1 MTSNNITQNTSTEN
15 QENYQMSTSINT
27 TAIADADAVVEAAKA
42 KPKEYTFED
51 MRAMLAAAGGT
62 SPTRGR
68 AVARHKTPANK
79 ISLPEGMP
87 VATGAKTLAEVAQ
100 AEQER
105 EDFVQSF
112 NYRPWDGALA
122 LTRVMENTFGTTGR
136 SVPTRTMFGDIPPK
150 QITIE
155 VAYGKTARVPWG
167 EIEFAPLEGKM
178 ELGTAYDEDYGSLF
192 QISINAPK
200 KHADAIQG
208 FFKLIEMELAENS
221 IYKGAAIRGTD
232 NPKFIPTEVDPNIV
246 YNDEVYGALDTT
258 IWGVL
263 RHPDLLRADK
273 QRIDPK
279 VLLHGPYGT
288 GKSEAGRMTAQ
299 KAIEAGW
306 TFISY
311 NSGEGKQD
319 DLKKT
324 VQTARLLAPAVVF
337 VEDVDIY
344 ARDKDAHA
352 QSRLLEMFDGISSK
366 GQEVIIIMT
375 TNKAEDLS
383 KGMLRAGRINA
394 MIEIGPLNEKATI
407 KLIQRLNEGKLAEDI
422 DYEAIFKATEGYT
435 PSFIR
440 QTLDDAAKASLIRTA
455 DELLAKTGKVPS
467 YQEVLAKVTLSTHD
481 FVSAA
486 HVLRP
491 QYDKYEASSDQHT
504 PDSLGD
510 VIQELLTD
518 VMERRLAFSN
528 DNMGSIDVERVDASE
543 LSK

>member
-1 MTSNNITQNTSTEN
+1 MTDSNNSTSTISTKN
-15 QENYQMSTSINT
+15 QENEHMNAQLDTT
-27 TAIADADAVVEAAKA
+27 TAANVLDAANA
-42 KPKEYTFED
+42 KPREFSNED
-51 MRAMLAAAGGT
+51 FRTLLEGVAGAT
-62 SPTRGR
+62 PTRGK
-68 AVARHKTPANK
+68 AVARHVNPPNK

-87 VATGAKTLAEVAQ
+87 VAKGAKILTEVAQ
-100 AEQER
+100 GEQER
-105 EDFVQSF
+105 EDFVETF
-112 NYRPWDGALA
+112 KYRPWDGALA
-122 LTRVMENTFGTTGR
+122 LTRVMEKYFGTTGR
-136 SVPTRTMFGDIPPK
+136 TIATPGFFGPTPPQ
-150 QITIE
+150 QITIDVGYE
-155 VAYGKTARVPWG
+155 ETAQIPWG
-167 EIEFAPLEGKM
+167 MIKFAPLEGTM
-178 ELGTAYDEDYGSLF
+178 ELGSSYDEDYGLLF
-192 QISINAPK
+192 QISIDAPK
-200 KHADAIQG
+200 KHADAIRG
-208 FFKLIEMELAENS
+208 FFKLINQELKAHS

-232 NPKFIPTEVDPNIV
+232 HPKFISTDVDPNIV

-263 RHPDLLRADK
+263 RYPELLRTDK

-288 GKSEAGRMTAQ
+288 GKSEAGRMTAK
-299 KAIEAGW
+299 KAIDAGW

-311 NSGEGKQD
+311 NSGEGSQD

-366 GQEVIIIMT
+366 GQEVMIIMT

-394 MIEIGPLNEKATI
+394 MIEIGPLNKDATK
-407 KLIQRLNEGKLAEDI
+407 KLIRQLNAGKLADDI
-422 DYEAIFKATEGYT
+422 DFEAIFEATEGYT

-455 DELLAKTGKVPS
+455 D
-467 YQEVLAKVTLSTHD
+467 VLTSLNGTPPTYEEALKEITLSTQD

-491 QYDKYEASSDQHT
+491 QYVKYEAS
-504 PDSLGD
+504 PDKHETDSFGALFEEVVADVLERKVEMATVHGD
-510 VIQELLTD
+510 ISVKRT
-518 VMERRLAFSN
+518 
-528 DNMGSIDVERVDASE
+528 DASR
-543 LSK
+543 LSN

>member
-1 MTSNNITQNTSTEN
+1 MTTSNISTISTKN
-15 QENYQMSTSINT
+15 QENEHMNAQLDTT
-27 TAIADADAVVEAAKA
+27 TAAAVLDAANE
-42 KPKEYTFED
+42 KPREFSNED
-51 MRAMLAAAGGT
+51 FRTLLEKVAGAT
-62 SPTRGR
+62 PTRGK
-68 AVARHKTPANK
+68 AVARHINPPNK

-87 VATGAKTLAEVAQ
+87 VAKAAKTLTEVAQ
-100 AEQER
+100 SEQER

-122 LTRVMENTFGTTGR
+122 LTRVMEKHFGTTGR
-136 SVPTRTMFGDIPPK
+136 TIATPGFFGPTPPQ
-150 QITIE
+150 QITID
-155 VAYGKTARVPWG
+155 VAYKETAQIPWG
-167 EIEFAPLEGKM
+167 MIKFAPLEGTM
-178 ELGTAYDEDYGSLF
+178 ELGSTYDEDYGLLF
-192 QISINAPK
+192 QISIDAPK
-200 KHADAIQG
+200 KHADAIRG
-208 FFKLIEMELAENS
+208 FFKLIEQELAEHS

-232 NPKFIPTEVDPNIV
+232 HPKFISTEVDPNIV
-246 YNDEVYGALDTT
+246 YNEEVYGALDTT

-263 RHPDLLRADK
+263 RHPDLLRADG

-288 GKSEAGRMTAQ
+288 GKSEAGRMTAA
-299 KAIEAGW
+299 KAIAAGW

-311 NSGEGKQD
+311 NSGEGSQD

-366 GQEVIIIMT
+366 GQEVMIIMT

-394 MIEIGPLNEKATI
+394 MIEIGPLNKEAT
-407 KLIQRLNEGKLAEDI
+407 KRLIRQLNEGKLEEDI
-422 DYEAIFKATEGYT
+422 DFEAIFEATEGYT

-440 QTLDDAAKASLIRTA
+440 QTLDDAAKGSLIRTS
-455 DELLAKTGKVPS
+455 DRLTKELGYTPS
-467 YQEVLAKVTLSTHD
+467 YQETLKEITLSTQD

-491 QYDKYEASSDQHT
+491 QYQKYEAS
-504 PDSLGD
+504 PDKHETDNFGSLFTKLLAD
-510 VIQELLTD
+510 VLVSEIE
-518 VMERRLAFSN
+518 METVHGGIS
-528 DNMGSIDVERVDASE
+528 VKQVDAVNR
-543 LSK
+543 SK